1 MLGNLEYMSKLL
13 EIPGNIGSLKARL
26 HMRFSMRFW
35 CDFDA
40 ILHTKPA
47 PAYPAQVF
55 SRVTLPQ
62 NTAKLAELG
71 KKGVF
76 K

>member
-1 MLGNLEYMSKLL
+1 MYFRGGQGCSC
-13 EIPGNIGSLKARL
+13 
-26 HMRFSMRFW
+26 FSDRYEAEKRHTALRPVYTCDFS

-40 ILHTKPA
+40 ILRTKLA
-47 PAYPAQVF
+47 PAYPARVF

-62 NTAKLAELG
+62 NTARLAEIR

>member
-1 MLGNLEYMSKLL
+1 MSDIEPNNMIVCSTICQEGLSMLRPVYTCD
-13 EIPGNIGSLKARL
+13 
-26 HMRFSMRFW
+26 FS

-47 PAYPAQVF
+47 PAYPALVF
-55 SRVTLPQ
+55 SRVSLRR
-62 NTAKLAELG
+62 NAAKLAGIG